1 MTDPSNPIKTWMSQ
15 ASVAEQVHLANLVG
29 TTRGNLYQYASGN
42 RTPSSERAIKI
53 EAATQ
58 EMAKLTKGRLPVLY
72 RTDMSPACASCH
84 FAQKCLGVKSEFTV
98 LGDVA

>member
-1 MTDPSNPIKTWMSQ
+1 MTKSTNAINTWMRQ
-15 ASVAEQVHLANLVG
+15 ATVAEQVHLANLVG

-58 EMAKLTKGRLPVLY
+58 ELARMTKGRLPVLY

-84 FAQKCLGVKSEFTV
+84 FAQKCLGTKSEFQP
-98 LGDVA
+98 L